1 MSERVACSFFESKEG
16 LRRQRRTSRVSL
28 SVPGKAPQAQVT
40 IWRRKSRERFCV
52 ACGVWL
58 RKRSRA
64 GVNPKISCIGS
75 ENFAFRDEI
84 FEGG

>member
-1 MSERVACSFFESKEG
+1 MSEKVACSFIVRKEAAEDEPRI
-16 LRRQRRTSRVSL
+16 LVC
-28 SVPGKAPQAQVT
+28 VPGKAPQAQVT

-58 RKRSRA
+58 SKRSRA
-64 GVNPKISCIGS
+64 GANPMISCIGS